1 MSVVTGQGRA
11 APSDG
16 LEPVVEP
23 LVRST
28 VFEAGSC
35 AELARGFRER
45 SERVYARFGNPTV
58 RAAARALAEREGA
71 EEGLLFA
78 SGMAAITTT
87 LLAFVRGG
95 GHVVCQ
101 RDVFAQTYAFL
112 AEVAPTLG
120 IATTFVDAT
129 RPEELAAA
137 LREETALVYVET
149 PSNPLLSVV
158 DLAAVAR
165 LARQRSKLL
174 VVDGTFATPCL
185 QRPLSVGASLVV
197 HSATKYLSGHFDLS
211 AGAVLGPRRLIARVY
226 ELQRLLGG
234 IADPEAAWLLLRSLS
249 TLDLRVQRQSATAAA
264 IAAFLAAQEG
274 AQRVRYPGLPGTAG
288 AEVAQR
294 QMAAGGGMVSFEVK
308 GGLPAARAML
318 EGLRVI
324 GIATSLGGARSV
336 AEIPADLDLGAGEP
350 GPKGEAADV
359 PAGLIRLSVGLEE
372 PALLIEDLARGLAAR
387 AGAAR
392 SLQAAE
398 AALEYGA

>member
-1 MSVVTGQGRA
+1 MSLDA
-11 APSDG
+11 ASRREAWGLG

-23 LVRST
+23 LIRST

-35 AELARGFRER
+35 AELSRGFRER

-58 RAAARALAEREGA
+58 QAAARALAEREGA

-87 LLAFVRGG
+87 ILACVRSG
-95 GHVVCQ
+95 GHAVCQ

-112 AEVAPTLG
+112 ADVAPTLG
-120 IATTFVDAT
+120 IETTFVDAT
-129 RPEELAAA
+129 RPEEIAAA
-137 LREETALVYVET
+137 LRKETALVYVET

-158 DLAAVAR
+158 DLAAVGE
-165 LARQRSKLL
+165 LARERSKLL

-185 QRPLSVGASLVV
+185 QRPLALGASLVV

-211 AGAVLGPRRLIARVY
+211 AGAVLGSRKLVARVY

-249 TLDLRVQRQSATAAA
+249 TLDLRVQRQSATAATVA
-264 IAAFLAAQEG
+264 EFLAAHEG
-274 AQRVRYPGLPGTAG
+274 ALRVRYPGLAGTPG
-288 AEVAQR
+288 AELARR
-294 QMAAGGGMVSFEVK
+294 QMSGGGGMVSFEVT
-308 GGLPAARAML
+308 GGLPAARAVL

-324 GIATSLGGARSV
+324 AIATSLGGARSV
-336 AEIPADLDLGAGEP
+336 AEIPADLDLGTGEP
-350 GPKGEAADV
+350 GPKGAAVQV
-359 PAGLIRLSVGLEE
+359 PAGLIRLSIGLED
-372 PALLIEDLARGLAAR
+372 PAVLLEDLARGLAAR
-387 AGAAR
+387 AAAVR